1 MLSYEKIRQSF
12 RSFTILLQVIYF
24 LTAILGVLSFIGVFL
39 IKANINSE
47 AYTSQYSSQQLEVLR
62 QSITPFAIFLL
73 CVSLVASILII
84 VFNFI
89 NLSRV
94 KKKEEL
100 SYLPFYLGAVLA
112 LINIVSNLLTA
123 KAQAMGLLV
132 QIAIL
137 AANFYAFT
145 RAKMLNE
152 HLDD

>member
-1 MLSYEKIRQSF
+1 MVSYEKIRQSL
-12 RSFTILLQVIYF
+12 RSFTVLLQVIYF
-24 LTAILGVLSFIGVFL
+24 LTAIFGVLSVIGVFL
-39 IKANINSE
+39 LKANINSE
-47 AYTSQYSSQQLEVLR
+47 AYTSQYSSQQLEILR

-73 CVSLVASILII
+73 CVSLAASILII

-89 NLSRV
+89 NLSKI
-94 KKKEEL
+94 KKKDEI

-123 KAQAMGLLV
+123 KAQAIGLLI

-137 AANFYAFT
+137 AINFYAFT

-152 HLDD
+152 HDD